1 MFSQKGDSKEAK
13 VDGEKKSKN
22 EKRMSEIVWRVD
34 AQQNCPIDGK
44 NQIIITS
51 LDSGTTIYDK
61 AVLPGREINL
71 NMATN
76 RNSTSSEEI
85 DTSGEL
91 GEVGVHLKHLDL
103 IASEQSDADFNGQ
116 Q

>member
-22 EKRMSEIVWRVD
+22 EKRRSEIVQRVD

-51 LDSGTTIYDK
+51 SDSGTTIYDK
-61 AVLPGREINL
+61 AVLPGE
-71 NMATN
+71 
-76 RNSTSSEEI
+76 
-85 DTSGEL
+85 
-91 GEVGVHLKHLDL
+91 K
-103 IASEQSDADFNGQ
+103 
-116 Q
+116 